1 MAQPLALQN
10 NVTASQCDKILTW
23 LKGGNALTALDALDK
38 FGCNRLAARIADL
51 RKTGHTISAT
61 RIVVFNRDGAKCH
74 VAEYR
79 LAGAGVAQ

>member
-1 MAQPLALQN
+1 MAQLHN
-10 NVTASQCDKILTW
+10 SVTASQCDKILAW
-23 LKGGNALTALDALDK
+23 LKAGNPLTAIGALDK

-51 RKTGHTISAT
+51 RKNGHEISTTTIN
-61 RIVVFNRDGAKCH
+61 VFNRDGGKCR

>member
-10 NVTASQCDKILTW
+10 NVTASQCDKILAW
-23 LKGGNALTALDALDK
+23 LKEGNALTALDALDK

-51 RKTGHTISAT
+51 RRAEHNITSTT
-61 RIVVFNRDGAKCH
+61 IVVFNRDGGKCR

-79 LAGAGVAQ
+79 LAGAGGAA